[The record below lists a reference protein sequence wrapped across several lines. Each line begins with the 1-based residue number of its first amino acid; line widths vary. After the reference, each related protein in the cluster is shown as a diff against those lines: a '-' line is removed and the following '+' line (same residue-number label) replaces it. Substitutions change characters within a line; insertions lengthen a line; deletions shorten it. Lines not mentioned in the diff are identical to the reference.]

1 MPIFLKDDLAQYQT
15 SDNILSSILSCYLQ
29 IVNSDNEPQ
38 TVLGC
43 SKGLMSWSNKL
54 LDFCKTYGS
63 GSTSFFSVHQKA
75 SFEYIWFTL
84 DQPVDSVKHNTK
96 NLIKNIVQSLEVSI
110 SNWRLKDIDRVLTVL
125 KLTLFLLF
133 LHLNKYFRSRVIM
146 KLLKN

>member
-1 MPIFLKDDLAQYQT
+1 MCEKYTNKIRVNIKTCSYAHFFMKDEIAQYQT
-15 SDNILSSILSCYLQ
+15 SDDILSSILSCYLQ

-54 LDFCKTYGS
+54 LDFCKTNGS

-110 SNWRLKDIDRVLTVL
+110 SN
-125 KLTLFLLF
+125 
-133 LHLNKYFRSRVIM
+133 
-146 KLLKN
+146 

>member
-1 MPIFLKDDLAQYQT
+1 MLIFLKDDLAQYQT
-15 SDNILSSILSCYLQ
+15 SDSILSSILSCYLQ

-54 LDFCKTYGS
+54 LDFCKTNGS
-63 GSTSFFSVHQKA
+63 GSTSFFTVHQKA

-110 SNWRLKDIDRVLTVL
+110 QIG
-125 KLTLFLLF
+125 
-133 LHLNKYFRSRVIM
+133 H
-146 KLLKN
+146 